1 MFNLDNDKAEV
12 KAKLDIVIE
21 YLNSASDILY
31 NIEGTVPN
39 ENYELIE
46 GIISDLESFKRF
58 L

>member
-1 MFNLDNDKAEV
+1 MFNLNDDKAVV

-21 YLNSASDILY
+21 YLNSATDILY

-39 ENYELIE
+39 ENYELLE

>member
-1 MFNLDNDKAEV
+1 MLNLNDDKAVV

-21 YLNSASDILY
+21 YLNSATDILY

-39 ENYELIE
+39 ENYELLE

>member
-1 MFNLDNDKAEV
+1 LNDDKAVV

-21 YLNSASDILY
+21 YLNSATDILY

-39 ENYELIE
+39 ENYELLE
-46 GIISDLESFKRF
+46 GIISDLDSFKRF

>member
-1 MFNLDNDKAEV
+1 MFNLDNDKAVV

-21 YLNSASDILY
+21 YLNSATDILY

-39 ENYELIE
+39 ENYELLE
-46 GIISDLESFKRF
+46 GIISDLDSFKRF

>member
-21 YLNSASDILY
+21 YLNSATDILY

-39 ENYELIE
+39 DNYELLE
-46 GIISDLESFKRF
+46 GIISDLDSFKRF

>member
-1 MFNLDNDKAEV
+1 MFNLDKDKAVV

-39 ENYELIE
+39 DNYELIE
-46 GIISDLESFKRF
+46 GIISDLDSFKRF

>member
-1 MFNLDNDKAEV
+1 MFNLDKDKAVV

-46 GIISDLESFKRF
+46 GIISDLDSFKRF

>member
-1 MFNLDNDKAEV
+1 MFNLNDDKAVV

-39 ENYELIE
+39 DNYELIE
-46 GIISDLESFKRF
+46 GIISDLDSFKRF

>member
-1 MFNLDNDKAEV
+1 MLNLNDDKAVV

-21 YLNSASDILY
+21 YLNSATDILY

-39 ENYELIE
+39 DNYELLE
-46 GIISDLESFKRF
+46 GIISDLDSFKRF

>member
-1 MFNLDNDKAEV
+1 MFNLDNDKAVV

-39 ENYELIE
+39 DNYELLE
-46 GIISDLESFKRF
+46 GIISDLDSFKRF

>member
-1 MFNLDNDKAEV
+1 MFNLDNDKAVV

-46 GIISDLESFKRF
+46 GIISDLDSFKRF

>member
-21 YLNSASDILY
+21 YLNSATDILY

-39 ENYELIE
+39 ENYELLE
-46 GIISDLESFKRF
+46 GIISDLDSFKRF

>member
-1 MFNLDNDKAEV
+1 MFNLDNDKMAV

-39 ENYELIE
+39 ENYELLE
-46 GIISDLESFKRF
+46 GIISDLDSFKRF

>member
-1 MFNLDNDKAEV
+1 MNNDKAVV

-21 YLNSASDILY
+21 YLNSASNILY

>member
-39 ENYELIE
+39 DNYELIE
-46 GIISDLESFKRF
+46 GIISDLDSFKRF

>member
-1 MFNLDNDKAEV
+1 MYNLNGDKAVV

-39 ENYELIE
+39 DNYELIE

>member
-39 ENYELIE
+39 ENYELLE
-46 GIISDLESFKRF
+46 GIISDLDSFKRF

>member
-1 MFNLDNDKAEV
+1 MFNLDNDKVAV

-46 GIISDLESFKRF
+46 GIISDLDSFKRF